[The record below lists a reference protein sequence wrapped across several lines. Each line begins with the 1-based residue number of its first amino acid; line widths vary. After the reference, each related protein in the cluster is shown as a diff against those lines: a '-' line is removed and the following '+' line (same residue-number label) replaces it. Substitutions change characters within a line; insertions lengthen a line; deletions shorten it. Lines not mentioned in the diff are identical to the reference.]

1 LSFLLHKVDPAGR
14 QELSKTFPNDGD
26 EINIAAVIEGANGAE
41 ILEVDEMSWGP
52 AVLML
57 RLEAN

>member
-1 LSFLLHKVDPAGR
+1 VDPAGR